1 MRLVEKT
8 VLHSIRVSRARSAG
22 PALAESVAS
31 VRQRAAQPPAET
43 GNHPPAVSA
52 IETEYSEARV
62 RPRSRPRRLHITEK

>member
-1 MRLVEKT
+1 
-8 VLHSIRVSRARSAG
+8 
-22 PALAESVAS
+22 VAS